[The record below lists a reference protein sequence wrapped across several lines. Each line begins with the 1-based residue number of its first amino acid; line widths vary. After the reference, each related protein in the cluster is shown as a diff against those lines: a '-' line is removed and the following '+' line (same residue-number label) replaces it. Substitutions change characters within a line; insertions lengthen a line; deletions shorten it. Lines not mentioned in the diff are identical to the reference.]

1 MSYSARL
8 GKMIDVLFPRN
19 LISFSHHNSHDK
31 KSQEET
37 SCIYD
42 AEPDIVS
49 LQAVKWGTHSQL

>member
-1 MSYSARL
+1 
-8 GKMIDVLFPRN
+8 MIDILFPRN
-19 LISFSHHNSHDK
+19 LISFSHHSSHDK